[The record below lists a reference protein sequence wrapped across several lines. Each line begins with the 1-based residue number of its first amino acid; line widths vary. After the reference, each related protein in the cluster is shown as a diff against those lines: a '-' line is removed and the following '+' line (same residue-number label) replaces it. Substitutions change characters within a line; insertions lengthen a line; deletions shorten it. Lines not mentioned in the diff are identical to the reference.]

1 MNYTR
6 KELVQSEATMN
17 QIRNAIYHLER
28 FMKNNGIAEIRE
40 RFRRMGQNI
49 AHTYIKFWKPIDY
62 INKNNVKDV
71 IATIYKNILN
81 SSVSIDFDNNQR
93 LIIVKDNDCPLCK
106 YQYED
111 IQIAACE
118 VIAAMVAEFVFLV
131 NKEAIPRSLFSL
143 EALDIKES
151 RTLGSKSCIQIY
163 KYNEE
168 RV

>member
-17 QIRNAIYHLER
+17 QIRNGIYHLER
-28 FMKNNGIAEIRE
+28 FMKNNGITEIRE

-49 AHTYIKFWKPIDY
+49 AYTYIKFWKPIDS
-62 INKNNVKDV
+62 INKSNVKDV
-71 IATIYKNILN
+71 IATLYKNILN
-81 SSVSIDFDNNQR
+81 SSVSIDFDDTQR

-111 IQIAACE
+111 VQIAACE
-118 VIAAMVAEFVFLV
+118 IIAAMVAEFVFLV
-131 NKEAIPRSLFSL
+131 NKESIPQSSFSL

-151 RTLGSKSCIQIY
+151 RTLGNKSCIQMY
-163 KYNEE
+163 KYYEE
-168 RV
+168 RI